1 MGSLLQSPRHARSLH
16 ASLGLW
22 DDKGKPE
29 DCDPK
34 PAECKP
40 EPKDECKPEPKDEC
54 DEGAAGASGG
64 EDKKPPEGKGRE
76 GYIHAVIGPV
86 IDVYFPEELPEV
98 LNAMEV
104 IDAPIGRLVLE
115 VRYGILLPYE
125 IDNCNSL

>member
-1 MGSLLQSPRHARSLH
+1 MGSVLQSPRHGVRSLH

-22 DDKGKPE
+22 DDKDKPD

-34 PAECKP
+34 PV
-40 EPKDECKPEPKDEC
+40 ECKPEPKDEC
-54 DEGAAGASGG
+54 DEGVSDQKA
-64 EDKKPPEGKGRE
+64 PEGKGRE

-86 IDVYFPEELPEV
+86 IDVYFPDELPEV

-115 VRYGILLPYE
+115 VRYWIPFPR
-125 IDNCNSL
+125 